1 MSKKATLRELKVR
14 YIKTFIEEAN
24 GEDLDKVFKACAG
37 VDHIPYA
44 IPFTDN
50 PLNDIN
56 KPIYQ
61 TTCGGNG
68 ECKDERANT

>member
-37 VDHIPYA
+37 VDNTYYT
-44 IPFTDN
+44 IPFVDKPVDN
-50 PLNDIN
+50 
-56 KPIYQ
+56 IYPYK

-68 ECKDERANT
+68 ECKDIKV

>member
-1 MSKKATLRELKVR
+1 MRMSKRATLRELKVR

-24 GEDLDKVFKACAG
+24 GEDLDKVFKACVG

-50 PLNDIN
+50 PIN
-56 KPIYQ
+56 PYDFNKV
-61 TTCGGNG
+61 TCGGNG
-68 ECKDERANT
+68 ECKEV